1 MWAVISIRLS
11 ITNHNICR
19 ESVAKEGTPFSV
31 GGGSQAGGPGPVKP
45 GGPPGGLGGLG
56 GPPAGPGGYQRAQRG
71 SSQGRSPGQPGPRPD
86 RFSKEEMEMVKNE

>member
-1 MWAVISIRLS
+1 MSSIRLT
-11 ITNHNICR
+11 ITTIFNICS
-19 ESVAKEGTPFSV
+19 ESVAKEGTLFSV
-31 GGGSQAGGPGPVKP
+31 GGGSQSGGPGPIKSGGQP
-45 GGPPGGLGGLG
+45 GGSGGLG